1 MIMFADFALSL
12 SRNCLFVFWGRF
24 FWWWT
29 RARESRS
36 RKIGGAVI
44 GQLSEMIVN
53 TSALYWNYF
62 TLCRRFFP
70 AANRVAWAAWTWSG
84 QGQEIPLRFCRPH
97 FWNLQIMRI
106 KMMYDMS
113 LCFLFEFF
121 GPYNLGCCGAVEH
134 LVPIF
139 QALIFLF
146 FDLGEKRRD
155 STFRVCQGLLKIT
168 TSYIQRA
175 SLKQEL
181 QL

>member
-1 MIMFADFALSL
+1 MSHFQLQFKFQTAWGLWL
-12 SRNCLFVFWGRF
+12 CLLTLLCLCLEIVFLFFWGRF

-84 QGQEIPLRFCRPH
+84 QGQEIPLRFCWTHIR
-97 FWNLQIMRI
+97 NLHIPRI
-106 KMMYDMS
+106 TMMYNMS
-113 LCFLFEFF
+113 LFFLFQFF
-121 GPYNLGCCGAVEH
+121 DPYNLGW
-134 LVPIF
+134 
-139 QALIFLF
+139 
-146 FDLGEKRRD
+146 
-155 STFRVCQGLLKIT
+155 KIT
-168 TSYIQRA
+168 S
-175 SLKQEL
+175 
-181 QL
+181 